1 MLMNLWHRIN
11 RIVFGYDNVVSHNE
25 RNDVPS
31 MARKHIQL
39 AVYEFPYEKGP
50 AALVRYTSYFEEKA
64 FKVEQISYKHDADSL
79 KKFDNDVYSA
89 LEMGYDVSICTH
101 MDLSDFPKLGE
112 LTNQV

>member
-1 MLMNLWHRIN
+1 MTLWNRIQ
-11 RIVFGYDNVVSHNE
+11 RIVFGTKPKKEETRVKEMLPMD
-25 RNDVPS
+25 
-31 MARKHIQL
+31 RKHIQL
-39 AVYEFPYEKGP
+39 AVYECPYDEGP

-101 MDLSDFPKLGE
+101 MDLSDFPKLGG
-112 LTNQV
+112 LTKQA